1 MNNNN
6 IKLVVS
12 YDGTRFFGWQKT
24 ETGPS
29 IEEELEKALKRILR
43 HDVQLDAASRT
54 DRGVHAEGQPV
65 RFFSSRE
72 VNLHRLVRGLNAVLP
87 VEISVRSAQLMP
99 LDFHPTIHALGKE
112 YHYHLCLG
120 SAQIPMHRFY
130 SWHVPLTLDFEK
142 MEEAVQLLLGKRDFS
157 AFSNAPVVR
166 RNPAPEGG
174 VLQKEKDPTC
184 DLQKIEFFQKE
195 GRLIIA
201 LRADRFLYKMVRNL
215 VGALIYI
222 GCGKLDVGAIPSLL
236 ESRDRS
242 KGAVT
247 APARGLFLSE
257 VFYDFSK

>member
-1 MNNNN
+1 
-6 IKLVVS
+6 V
-12 YDGTRFFGWQKT
+12 D
-24 ETGPS
+24 
-29 IEEELEKALKRILR
+29 
-43 HDVQLDAASRT
+43 
-54 DRGVHAEGQPV
+54 
-65 RFFSSRE
+65 
-72 VNLHRLVRGLNAVLP
+72 LHRLVRGLNAVLP

-112 YHYHLCLG
+112 YRYHLCLG

-130 SWHVPLTLDFEK
+130 SWHVPLKLDFEK

-166 RNPAPEGG
+166 RNPAHEGG
-174 VLQKEKDPTC
+174 VLQ
-184 DLQKIEFFQKE
+184 IEFFQKE

-215 VGALIYI
+215 VGALVYA

>member
-1 MNNNN
+1 
-6 IKLVVS
+6 
-12 YDGTRFFGWQKT
+12 
-24 ETGPS
+24 
-29 IEEELEKALKRILR
+29 
-43 HDVQLDAASRT
+43 
-54 DRGVHAEGQPV
+54 
-65 RFFSSRE
+65 
-72 VNLHRLVRGLNAVLP
+72 
-87 VEISVRSAQLMP
+87 
-99 LDFHPTIHALGKE
+99 
-112 YHYHLCLG
+112 
-120 SAQIPMHRFY
+120 MHRFY
-130 SWHVPLTLDFEK
+130 SWHVPLKLDFEK

-157 AFSNAPVVR
+157 AFSN
-166 RNPAPEGG
+166 EKG
-174 VLQKEKDPTC
+174 KDPTC

-215 VGALIYI
+215 VGALVYA